1 MGYNNV
7 TALGI
12 VVIIVLDNL
21 LPKGSIFI
29 VRVLQG
35 AV

>member
-1 MGYNNV
+1 MDYIND
-7 TALGI
+7 TALGT
-12 VVIIVLDNL
+12 VVIIVLESL
-21 LPKGSIFI
+21 LLEGSIFI